1 MRRFLG
7 QSHNQALH
15 AIDTILALEKSLES
29 LEENIRFLESQLM
42 FSVVDS
48 TDGSDVLQQLK
59 DSNTR
64 RCRIVESLHRKRVA
78 LGVDERA
85 HLALLRRNDFI
96 RIRMNA
102 RSLKQR
108 IRDRLRNRKFEL
120 EMLERAYRHTV
131 NGKRSRLVDYFIH

>member
-15 AIDTILALEKSLES
+15 AINTILALEKSLES

-108 IRDRLRNRKFEL
+108 IRDRLHNRKFEL

-131 NGKRSRLVDYFIH
+131 NGKRSQLVDYFIH

>member
-108 IRDRLRNRKFEL
+108 IRDRLHNRKFEL

-131 NGKRSRLVDYFIH
+131 NGKRSQLVDYFIH